1 MRMNRTTNPRVP
13 GNTSLRV
20 KKDGIVRFTRR
31 NTKLTGRL
39 RFPATAIKEAWK
51 GEGMSKRVLLV
62 ATAVAMIASV
72 FGAASPAL
80 GAGDANEPICPN
92 EALSGFRPYL
102 SDCRAY
108 ERVSAVY
115 KQGQPA
121 AMQVSAD
128 GTRALEAGLGVHA
141 GTESDYREA
150 VYEIARGATGWT
162 ATAVAPP
169 TSQFPAQALQAT
181 SSDLGKTLW
190 ILRTHSQSLYAQD
203 LYVKQGAEPA
213 VKIGAEVPP
222 AGAAGPPA
230 EEKNFFFFDV
240 AYKYAGSSA
249 DLSHVLFQANADDFL
264 WPGDETSSSGTN
276 HESLYEYAG
285 VGNTRPNLVGVD
297 GAGHVISECGTTLGA
312 TENQEAYNAVSASGD
327 TVFFTAAGANARSC
341 SSAVARMPE
350 VSELYARLDAT
361 ESVSLSEPSQQQC
374 AACNVAIEKP
384 ASEGGAEKP
393 AAFAGA
399 SEDGSKAFFLSEQE
413 MFVGDSTVN
422 LYEYDLDASAG
433 QKIVRVSTGSA
444 APRVLGVSRV
454 SEDGSHVYFVAEGV
468 LTTEPNSEGHTP
480 TENMP
485 NLYVFARDAAN
496 PAGTLTFVATLA
508 PELDSS
514 DWGVFDER
522 PVQATHDGRFLVFQ
536 SNAPLVEGDPGGT
549 PQIFE
554 YDAVT
559 GALVRVSV
567 GQLGYGPGTAN
578 ANVSGATIQAQPF
591 QRGGAV
597 RGATSV
603 ALSED
608 GSTVVFGSFG
618 ALTPD
623 AVPASESFAQ
633 SVYEYRSTGAIAD
646 GDVSLVSDGVNELPA
661 EARGIDQSGDNI
673 FFSTADQLLGETGD
687 SQFDNYDAR
696 RDGGFSIQTPAA
708 KCSGEACL
716 GSANSAPQFGVPSSV
731 SVPGGGNLAPPNPP
745 TGKPAAGHTSRATK
759 LTKALKAC
767 RRKPRRARLKCERKA
782 RRAYGSARKASRPH
796 SRGR

>member
-1 MRMNRTTNPRVP
+1 MRTNRTANPRVP
-13 GNTSLRV
+13 GNTSLRL
-20 KKDGIVRFTRR
+20 KKDGAIRFTRR

-39 RFPATAIKEAWK
+39 RFPVTAIKEAWK

-62 ATAVAMIASV
+62 AIAVAMIASV

-92 EALSGFRPYL
+92 EALSGFRPSL

-108 ERVSAVY
+108 ERVSAPF
-115 KQGQPA
+115 KSGQLA
-121 AMQVSAD
+121 GLMLSAD
-128 GTRALEAGLGVHA
+128 GTRALELGLGVHA

-150 VYEIARGATGWT
+150 VYEVARDATGWT

-190 ILRTHSQSLYAQD
+190 LLRTHSQSLYAQD
-203 LYVKQGAEPA
+203 LYVKDGAGPA

-230 EEKNFFFFDV
+230 GEKNFFFYNA
-240 AYKYAGSSA
+240 AYRYAGASA
-249 DLSHVLFQANADDFL
+249 DLSHVFFQVIADDFL
-264 WPGDETSSSGTN
+264 WPGDETSSKGTN
-276 HESLYEYAG
+276 SESLYEYAG
-285 VGNTRPNLVGVD
+285 TGNAQPNLVGVD
-297 GAGHVISECGTTLGA
+297 GTGHLISECQTILGA
-312 TENQEAYNAVSASGD
+312 LGSQEAYNAVSASGD
-327 TVFFTAAGANARSC
+327 TVFFTAVGGNVESC
-341 SSAVARMPE
+341 EGLRTPE
-350 VSELYARLDAT
+350 VSELYARLDGT
-361 ESVSLSEPSQQQC
+361 ESVSLSEPSQRQC
-374 AACNVAIEKP
+374 ATCNVAIEKP

-399 SEDGSKAFFLSEQE
+399 SEDGSKAFFLTEQE
-413 MFVGDSTVN
+413 MFVGDSTMN
-422 LYEYDLDASAG
+422 LYEYDLGASGG

-454 SEDGSHVYFVAEGV
+454 SEDGSRVYFVAEGV
-468 LTTEPNSEGHTP
+468 LTTEPSSEGQVP

-485 NLYVFARDAAN
+485 NLYVFARNAAH
-496 PAGTLTFVATLA
+496 PAGTLIFVATLA
-508 PELDSS
+508 PELDST
-514 DWGVFDER
+514 DWGPLDER
-522 PVQATHDGRFLVFQ
+522 PVQATRDGRFLVFQ
-536 SNAPLVEGDPGGT
+536 SSAPLVESATGET
-549 PQIFE
+549 PQVFE

-567 GQLGYGPGTAN
+567 GQHGYEPGTAS
-578 ANVSGATIQAQPF
+578 ADVSGATIQELPF
-591 QRGGAV
+591 ERGAMT
-597 RGATSV
+597 RGATNV

-618 ALTPD
+618 ALTAG

-633 SVYEYRSTGAIAD
+633 SVYEYHSTGAIAD
-646 GDVSLVSDGVNELPA
+646 GDVSLVSDGVNELAA
-661 EARGIDQSGDNI
+661 EARGVDQSGDDI

-696 RDGGFSIQTPAA
+696 RDGGFLIPPPAA
-708 KCSGEACL
+708 RCSGEACL
-716 GSANSAPQFGVPSSV
+716 GSASSAPQFAVPPSV
-731 SVPGGGNLAPPNPP
+731 SVPGGGNLAPP
-745 TGKPAAGHTSRATK
+745 KPATVKLVAGHTSRAAK

-767 RRKPRRARLKCERKA
+767 RHKPRRARPKCERKA